1 MRFKCIEAQ
10 RCASVW
16 MNLQAR
22 PGIPPCRSQ
31 EMTMKSH
38 MLAMLGLATA
48 LALGGFTPAIHAE
61 TASSAHVTLADAGR
75 MKAKKPKADLNLKA
89 RGGEA
94 KDEHCGPGHVPC
106 DDIFEK
112 FCAKVLG
119 GTMSGKQGWGG
130 KTCFEPT

>member
-1 MRFKCIEAQ
+1 MKT
-10 RCASVW
+10 
-16 MNLQAR
+16 
-22 PGIPPCRSQ
+22 RSI
-31 EMTMKSH
+31 
-38 MLAMLGLATA
+38 AMLSLAAA
-48 LALGGFTPAIHAE
+48 LALGGLAPAVHAE
-61 TASSAHVTLADAGR
+61 AISPGFMQLADAGR
-75 MKAKKPKADLNLKA
+75 MKSKKPNADLNLKA